1 MHCHSVPAVS
11 SDGRVEV
18 LLLGPPNVGKSVIFN
33 RLTGLSVSAANYAG
47 TTVELAGGEGIIAD
61 HRIHLIDLP
70 GTYTLS
76 AMNEAEQV
84 ATDMLDRT
92 DGMVVAVADA
102 VHLESSVYLLLQ
114 VLERGCPTMVVV
126 NRVDIAASKGR
137 SVDTSA
143 LSAELGV
150 PVVETIAV
158 TGDGFEQLEYVL
170 AGLLESGEAGGF
182 ERNEGEGEG
191 AGLQGATAGKR
202 ATTGGPTAPGDRKAS
217 GHRSAPGDR
226 KATGGG
232 NATQYGDS
240 LDSGPTAADNERWRR
255 AAEIAE
261 LVTRPPDAGGGREV
275 ASDAPEVAAD
285 GHEVADGDRGG
296 AGAAH
301 GGSAGP
307 GTGHSGTGDG
317 TISPRP
323 GSTVRIGGSA
333 PAGRPPHLRGRSN
346 RSVPIAGK
354 PPRRGVRLARFDSEA
369 LVRPWPGLLIAAA
382 VLAGAFG
389 LIVGLGM
396 GVRQIVLL
404 PLARE
409 GLFPFI
415 ERGVSSLVPAG
426 VFRGILI
433 GEYGFLIKGIE
444 WPFTLVLPY
453 VLSFYVAMSLLEDSG
468 YLPRLAVLLD
478 GVFSKIGLRGSHSI
492 SLLLGYG
499 CAIPGILSARAMGSK
514 KERLIVASLISLAI
528 PCISQI
534 GALFALLAEASLWL
548 VVALFAFSFVVMF
561 VAGVIMDRLIPG
573 ERSQLVYEL
582 PELLVP
588 HAGILGKKMLV
599 RVRHYLYD
607 GALPM
612 IGAVAVA
619 AVLYET
625 GALAR
630 IGEVLAP
637 LVTGLL
643 RLPQEASAPLI
654 LGVVRRELTVLP
666 LLEMDLS
673 ALQLFTGAVV
683 GLFYVPC
690 IAVVATLAREFGM
703 RVALFLLLLTSG
715 AAFIFG
721 GLFAWGGA
729 LLGM

>member
-1 MHCHSVPAVS
+1 MHCRSVPAVS

-47 TTVELAGGEGIIAD
+47 TTVELAGGEGTIGE
-61 HRIHLIDLP
+61 HRIHLVDLP

-114 VLERGCPTMVVV
+114 VLERERPTMVVV

-137 SVDTSA
+137 SVDTAA

-150 PVVETIAV
+150 PVVETVAV
-158 TGDGFEQLEYVL
+158 TGYGFEQLEYVL

-182 ERNEGEGEG
+182 ERNDSQGEGIGLPPDTIDRQGAGTVEPPAAADVEG
-191 AGLQGATAGKR
+191 AESDNRGSFEAR
-202 ATTGGPTAPGDRKAS
+202 
-217 GHRSAPGDR
+217 
-226 KATGGG
+226 
-232 NATQYGDS
+232 
-240 LDSGPTAADNERWRR
+240 PTAADNERWRR

-261 LVTRPPDAGGGREV
+261 LVTRPPDAGT
-275 ASDAPEVAAD
+275 
-285 GHEVADGDRGG
+285 
-296 AGAAH
+296 
-301 GGSAGP
+301 
-307 GTGHSGTGDG
+307 GTN
-317 TISPRP
+317 
-323 GSTVRIGGSA
+323 A
-333 PAGRPPHLRGRSN
+333 PAGRPAHLRGRSN
-346 RSVPIAGK
+346 QSVPIAGK
-354 PPRRGVRLARFDSEA
+354 PPRKGLRLACFDSEA
-369 LVRPWPGLLIAAA
+369 LVRPWPGLLIAGV
-382 VLAGAFG
+382 VLAVAFG

-396 GVRQIVLL
+396 GVRQVVLL

-478 GVFSKIGLRGSHSI
+478 GVLSKIGLRGSHSI

-582 PELLVP
+582 PELLLP
-588 HAGILGKKMLV
+588 HAGILGKKLLV

-612 IGAVAVA
+612 IAAVAVA

-703 RVALFLLLLTSG
+703 RVAVFLLVLTS
-715 AAFIFG
+715 ASAFIFG
-721 GLFAWGGA
+721 GMFAWGGA